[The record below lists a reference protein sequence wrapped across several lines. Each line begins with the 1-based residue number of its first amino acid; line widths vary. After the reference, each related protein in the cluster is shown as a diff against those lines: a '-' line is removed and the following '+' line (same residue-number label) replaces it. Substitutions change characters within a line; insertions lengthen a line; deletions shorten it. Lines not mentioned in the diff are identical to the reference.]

1 MWRNGPSVRD
11 HPGWP
16 MAACAYV
23 LLVTF
28 FLSIWQLRVTGR
40 LSVTALVVFALLA
53 VLSLAYGRLLTRL
66 TVPSS
71 HAARDLTVQFLSGYL
86 LLNTLLA
93 LLSLVFPFGI
103 VTSALIVAVGAL
115 VLGFFC
121 RVLAHKRKHVGNLT
135 HPRRLMSSQHYPL
148 IVPRKMLA
156 RAEEFELS
164 EVEIGQTRT
173 ALANHVQTMLYHS
186 SCKGLGLYLKTC
198 GYLMR
203 QGEILPVCRLRH
215 LF

>member
-1 MWRNGPSVRD
+1 
-11 HPGWP
+11 

-23 LLVTF
+23 LLVTS

-40 LSVTALVVFALLA
+40 LSITALVVFALLA
-53 VLSLAYGRLLTRL
+53 ILSLAYGRLLTR
-66 TVPSS
+66 
-71 HAARDLTVQFLSGYL
+71 LTVQFLSGYL

-121 RVLAHKRKHVGNLT
+121 RVLAHKRQHVGNLT

-173 ALANHVQTMLYHS
+173 ALADHIQTMLYHS
-186 SCKGLGLYLKTC
+186 SCQGLGPYLKTC
-198 GYLMR
+198 GYLLR
-203 QGEILPVCRLRH
+203 QREILAVCRLRH
-215 LF
+215 LCRTLVSVAGKRSVDERTRGDTFSG